1 MLQFSLRVLEDFAA
15 QMQKYMPEKKEVDLS
30 SVILAPMPGMLKS
43 VDVQVGDQVNS
54 LCALAVQL
62 ASAVYY

>member
-54 LCALAVQL
+54 LCALAVQS